1 MMALLLFIV
10 YISLD
15 FEQRFKYG
23 GGRHAVDHPPYMW
36 NGWLT
41 MSAVNTYLYVLGTAL
56 AKISLLLFLYRIF
69 RVEQKFRIAA
79 WTIGTV
85 LAVWSLITVLLAIF
99 GCHPIEANWNA
110 KLYMDPKT
118 HCHPKVYN
126 VVNYHGFC
134 NIITGFALLFLPL
147 PMLWRLQM
155 DRKKKLGV
163 GLVLATGA
171 LFSSRLGASK
181 LRPPWSAQKLPGII
195 TQDDVERGAVRSN
208 EQHSNK
214 RWQTPRSWHE
224 DGTEKS
230 SSEGFGSVSEGSEVR
245 LQSVLPTYR
254 ELSHRD
260 KLLK

>member
-1 MMALLLFIV
+1 
-10 YISLD
+10 
-15 FEQRFKYG
+15 
-23 GGRHAVDHPPYMW
+23 
-36 NGWLT
+36 
-41 MSAVNTYLYVLGTAL
+41 MSAV
-56 AKISLLLFLYRIF
+56 SLEFSLSIVVACLP
-69 RVEQKFRIAA
+69 
-79 WTIGTV
+79 V
-85 LAVWSLITVLLAIF
+85 LAPFVKRYKMLASFI
-99 GCHPIEANWNA
+99 PSSI
-110 KLYMDPKT
+110 
-118 HCHPKVYN
+118 
-126 VVNYHGFC
+126 
-134 NIITGFALLFLPL
+134 
-147 PMLWRLQM
+147 RS
-155 DRKKKLGV
+155 R
-163 GLVLATGA
+163 
-171 LFSSRLGASK
+171 FSSRLGASK